1 MTKKK
6 NIASKLV
13 LVLFVLTLISCCL
26 LGSTF
31 ARYVSGGT
39 GSASIGIAKWDV
51 DFVNGSQG
59 DTLEFSFSKLSP
71 EMRAWSSSEETGWRR
86 NDCGVTYLGC
96 ITNGSDVSADVS
108 FAQSDLTYEGTALGN
123 GLFGGSMNEAPN
135 DVQMDKV
142 FTLTLYYNLDGG
154 TSSYNVVNAG
164 KTVTLAQNESVY
176 LFANLTWTSLDEYG
190 AVVADA
196 VDTWIGEN
204 ITEVGASISWTAVQA
219 SELPKA
225 TP

>member
-31 ARYVSGGT
+31 ARYVSSGT
-39 GSASIGIAKWDV
+39 GSASVGIAKWDV

-71 EMRAWSSSEETGWRR
+71 EKGEWSSSEETGWRR

-96 ITNGSDVSADVS
+96 IINGSDVSADVY

-123 GLFGGSMNEAPN
+123 GLWGNSMNEAPN
-135 DVQMDKV
+135 DVQMDRV
-142 FTLTLYYNLDGG
+142 FTLNLYYNSTGAYSNYQ
-154 TSSYNVVNAG
+154 TVNAG
-164 KTVTLAQNESVY
+164 KPVTLAQNESVY

-204 ITEVGASISWTAVQA
+204 ITKVGASISWTAEQA
-219 SELPKA
+219 SKLP

>member
-39 GSASIGIAKWDV
+39 GSASVGIAKWDV

-71 EMRAWSSSEETGWRR
+71 GKGEWSSSEETGWRR
-86 NDCGVTYLGC
+86 NDCGKTYLGC

-108 FAQSDLTYEGTALGN
+108 FAQSDLTYKGTALGN
-123 GLFGGSMNEAPN
+123 GLWGNSMNEAPN

-142 FTLTLYYNLDGG
+142 FTLTLYYNFDGG
-154 TSSYNVVNAG
+154 TSSYDVVNAG
-164 KTVTLAQNESVY
+164 ETVTLAQNKSVY

-204 ITEVGASISWTAVQA
+204 ITEVGASISWTAEQA
-219 SELPKA
+219 SELP

>member
-31 ARYVSGGT
+31 ARYVSSGS
-39 GSASIGIAKWDV
+39 GSASVGIAKWDV

-71 EMRAWSSSEETGWRR
+71 KKSAWSSSEETGWRR
-86 NDCGVTYLGC
+86 NDCGKTYLGC
-96 ITNGSDVSADVS
+96 ITNGSDVSAIVS
-108 FAQSDLTYEGTALGN
+108 FAQSDLTYKGTALGK
-123 GLFGGSMNEAPN
+123 GLWGNSMNEAPN
-135 DVQMDKV
+135 DAQMDKV
-142 FTLTLYYNLDGG
+142 FTLNLYYNSTGAYSD
-154 TSSYNVVNAG
+154 YQPVNAG
-164 KTVTLAQNESVY
+164 TEVTLAQNKSVY

-219 SELPKA
+219 SEQPTA
-225 TP
+225 